1 MKYVKKYTNQEIE
14 AAQYTLNHYRV
25 TFPTL
30 EDIEDEVI
38 VNDIL
43 RCREILGYTNILVEG
58 IVPEKEDDNPWF
70 LKGPKSQNFKQQLEE
85 CFTQGSYEEI
95 KELREEISRIKNKFA
110 YRRYLNIFNY
120 VVKNR
125 TR

>member
-1 MKYVKKYTNQEIE
+1 MKRIRKYTNQEIE
-14 AAQYTLNHYRV
+14 AARYTLNHYRA

-43 RCREILGYTNILVEG
+43 RCRQILSYANMLTEE
-58 IVPEKEDDNPWF
+58 IVPEKKDNTPWF
-70 LKGPKSQNFKQQLEE
+70 LKGPKSQNFKRQLEE
-85 CFTQGSYEEI
+85 CLQQGAYSEI
-95 KELREEISRIKNKFA
+95 KELREEISRIKNKYA
-110 YRRYLNIFNY
+110 YERYIKIFNY
-120 VVKNR
+120 VMSS

>member
-1 MKYVKKYTNQEIE
+1 MKYVKKYINQEIE
-14 AAQYTLNHYRV
+14 AAQYVLKHYRA

-43 RCREILGYTNILVEG
+43 RCREILAYVNMLVEE
-58 IVPEKEDDNPWF
+58 IVPEKKDNTPWF

-85 CFTQGSYEEI
+85 CFRQGTYGEI

-125 TR
+125 SR